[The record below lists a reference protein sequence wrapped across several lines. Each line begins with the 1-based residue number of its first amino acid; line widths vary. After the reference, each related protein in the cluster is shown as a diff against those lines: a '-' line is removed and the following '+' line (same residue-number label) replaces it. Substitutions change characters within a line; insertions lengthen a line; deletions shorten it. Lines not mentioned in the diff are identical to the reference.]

1 MLVPKYKDL
10 NFDPEYKDYNKDSH
24 SLNPVDSL
32 RSSHLSE
39 KLHPKTMGQF
49 GRDLAPAPLME
60 QLFWWS

>member
-24 SLNPVDSL
+24 NLNPLDSF

-39 KLHPKTMGQF
+39 KLHLETMGQF
-49 GRDLAPAPLME
+49 GRALTLAPLVE
-60 QLFWWS
+60 QLLWWS